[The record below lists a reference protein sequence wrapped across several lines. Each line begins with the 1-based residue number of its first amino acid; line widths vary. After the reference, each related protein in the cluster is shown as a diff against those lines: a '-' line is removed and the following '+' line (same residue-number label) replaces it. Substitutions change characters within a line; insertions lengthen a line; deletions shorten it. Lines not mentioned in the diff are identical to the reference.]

1 MFLNNCNTCDTEETD
16 PMQLALTQPGY
27 ENVPSTIKLKK
38 QKSVCCFYIFIDII
52 SRARE
57 RTYWTLSN

>member
-1 MFLNNCNTCDTEETD
+1 MFLSNCNTCDTEETD

-38 QKSVCCFYIFIDII
+38 KISLLLLYFY
-52 SRARE
+52 
-57 RTYWTLSN
+57 

>member
-38 QKSVCCFYIFIDII
+38 KNQFVAFIFLL
-52 SRARE
+52 
-57 RTYWTLSN
+57 TL